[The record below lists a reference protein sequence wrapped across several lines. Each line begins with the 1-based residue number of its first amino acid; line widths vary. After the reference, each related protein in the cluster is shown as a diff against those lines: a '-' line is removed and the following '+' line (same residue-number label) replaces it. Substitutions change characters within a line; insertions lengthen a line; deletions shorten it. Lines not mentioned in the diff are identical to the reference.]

1 MSATPRGTLP
11 LAFSDSFTLDEEAVS
26 HCESSIDGIGHG
38 EIGARS
44 NANLRSTSIEF
55 AVCVV
60 QKLLFP
66 SPLTS
71 LPTYSPIQS
80 SPQLLSWLV
89 AALLGKRSWPSELQ
103 GGEEAALGV
112 GGEELRLL
120 SSRSELPSVPTR
132 LESVYSAEP
141 SQVVCVNMNPS
152 RSWLCLASA
161 AAGMA
166 GVRLTS
172 RVGTTGVK

>member
-1 MSATPRGTLP
+1 M
-11 LAFSDSFTLDEEAVS
+11 AFSDSFTLDEEAVS

-89 AALLGKRSWPSELQ
+89 AAALLGKRSWPSELQ

-132 LESVYSAEP
+132 WAGRLESVYSAEP
-141 SQVVCVNMNPS
+141 SQAVCVNVNPS
-152 RSWLCLASA
+152 RSWLCLALA
-161 AAGMA
+161 AVGMA
-166 GVRLTS
+166 GVGLTS
-172 RVGTTGVK
+172 RVGTTGMK

>member
-1 MSATPRGTLP
+1 MGLGRFRQEQCKSEVHFNRVRSLRRT
-11 LAFSDSFTLDEEAVS
+11 EAP
-26 HCESSIDGIGHG
+26 
-38 EIGARS
+38 
-44 NANLRSTSIEF
+44 
-55 AVCVV
+55 
-60 QKLLFP
+60 FP

-89 AALLGKRSWPSELQ
+89 AALLGKRSWPTERAPVLRE
-103 GGEEAALGV
+103 GGEEAAL

-141 SQVVCVNMNPS
+141 SQAVCVNMNPS

>member
-1 MSATPRGTLP
+1 M
-11 LAFSDSFTLDEEAVS
+11 AFSDSFTLDEEAVS

-38 EIGARS
+38 SGEIGARD

-132 LESVYSAEP
+132 WADWRLESVHSAEP
-141 SQVVCVNMNPS
+141 SQAVCVNVNPS
-152 RSWLCLASA
+152 RSWLWLASRWRRREWREL
-161 AAGMA
+161 G
-166 GVRLTS
+166 
-172 RVGTTGVK
+172 